1 LFIGAMAI
9 APYTVY
15 VGDVWVGFGGGD
27 FGFKKYTI
35 NPCTFSYMGNY
46 IRLKRTYQT

>member
-15 VGDVWVGFGGGD
+15 VGDVWVCFGGGE
-27 FGFKKYTI
+27 FGLEGRNI
-35 NPCTFSYMGNY
+35 GSLHIALCVAIAIG
-46 IRLKRTYQT
+46 